1 MKTKHTPGPWTVNG
15 RWVSQGEHRT
25 ICNATEMTMKSL
37 VRQAAEYEQAC
48 ANAQL
53 ISAAPEMIEALEML
67 SKITI
72 DGDRNIGNFE
82 CLTEA
87 LRLGVNALN
96 KVKGEL

>member
-53 ISAAPEMIEALEML
+53 IAAAPDMLEALEFLLDTWTMDDHSRQL
-67 SKITI
+67 
-72 DGDRNIGNFE
+72 
-82 CLTEA
+82 
-87 LRLGVNALN
+87 VNDVIRKAR
-96 KVKGEL
+96 GES

>member
-1 MKTKHTPGPWTVNG
+1 MKTKHTPGPWTLVK
-15 RWVSQGEHRT
+15 RHSSF
-25 ICNATEMTMKSL
+25 ICSVVHEAGPEFISVVDECTE
-37 VRQAAEYEQAC
+37 

-53 ISAAPEMIEALEML
+53 IAAAPEMLEALEML

-82 CLTEA
+82 CLIEA